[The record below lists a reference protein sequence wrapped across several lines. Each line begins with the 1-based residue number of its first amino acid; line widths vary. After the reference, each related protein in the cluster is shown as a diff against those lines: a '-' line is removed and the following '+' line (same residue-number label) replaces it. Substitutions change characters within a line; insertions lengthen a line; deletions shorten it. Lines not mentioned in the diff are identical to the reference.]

1 MTTPPK
7 SPFYVGP
14 PFHRAAVDSM
24 RRHVA
29 FDVEEGVHVL
39 DCSHP
44 DKPPLRIDHGGVPIA
59 VASDGRQLALLNEEE
74 ETITIIG
81 PTTAVSF
88 AVPEELDGAEMRGAF
103 ARGADWLWLRLEE
116 GSDTLWLVDGKSGA
130 VLASTEVESLGY
142 ETRLL
147 AHPSRPLV
155 IVESTQPPD
164 FGALMFVEAA
174 RGGEINVVDRLDDF
188 EVFVEPLCL
197 GTGGDALFIA
207 TEWDLYR
214 YSLDAKRFEREVN
227 ANELFDE
234 EGAFFT
240 RGGGGDDLV
249 SLLWTDG
256 EGRSRGCFFSEDLEL
271 QPGLA
276 IDFEEQPYGM
286 VLYSGGVAAA
296 PFMETTRWYRVN
308 G

>member
-1 MTTPPK
+1 MPPK

-14 PFHRAAVDSM
+14 SFHRAVVDPT

-29 FDVEEGVHVL
+29 FDVDEGVHVL
-39 DCSHP
+39 ECCHP
-44 DKPPLRIDHGGVPIA
+44 GQPPRRIDHGGVPIA
-59 VASDGRQLALLNEEE
+59 VASHGQQLALLNEEE
-74 ETITIIG
+74 EAITIVG
-81 PTTAVSF
+81 PTTSVTF
-88 AVPEELDGAEMRGAF
+88 AVPEERDGAELRGAF

-116 GSDTLWLVDGKSGA
+116 GSDMLWLVDGKSGA
-130 VLASTEVESLGY
+130 VLASTEVESLGC
-142 ETRLL
+142 ENRLL

-155 IVESTQPPD
+155 VLESTQPQD
-164 FGALMFVEAA
+164 FSALMFVEAT

-188 EVFVEPLCL
+188 EIFVEPLCV
-197 GTGGDALFIA
+197 GTGGDTLFIA

-227 ANELFDE
+227 AHELFDE

-240 RGGGGDDLV
+240 RGGGADGLV

-271 QPGLA
+271 QPPLT

-286 VLYSGGVAAA
+286 VLYSGGVASA
-296 PFMETTRWYRVN
+296 PYMETTHWYRVN
-308 G
+308 D